1 MYVSNI
7 SGWSVTTRH
16 NMLSSHSLFT
26 RPAVVRASTLF
37 RLLVLLDIVGAFA
50 VANSKKKGKNTRL
63 SACLSLS
70 LSLSLPLNSV
80 SVNSTKK
87 TRRRRHEE
95 AQKKTRQPPKISSSS
110 SSLRQSPSER
120 VFDLRRVRHK
130 KCAVF
135 VTRGR
140 RVRRRRR
147 PRLYSNKAQSLGR
160 TTPKKLKIWRGHK
173 NTLIRRE

>member
-1 MYVSNI
+1 MWVSNTF
-7 SGWSVTTRH
+7 GWSVTSRH
-16 NMLSSHSLFT
+16 NLLLCSMFT
-26 RPAVVRASTLF
+26 RLVVGRGLLRPFFFDDMFEPKTKKRELDSESTQTRSKF
-37 RLLVLLDIVGAFA
+37 QEKNIRVLSLP
-50 VANSKKKGKNTRL
+50 L
-63 SACLSLS
+63 PLS

-110 SSLRQSPSER
+110 LRQCPSKR
-120 VFDLRRVRHK
+120 VFDPRRVRHK

-147 PRLYSNKAQSLGR
+147 RRLYSNKAQSLGR
-160 TTPKKLKIWRGHK
+160 TTPKKIK
-173 NTLIRRE
+173 NLTRP